1 MIGSGKIKLKLR
13 SFDYKL
19 LEKSCQDIQSIVKR
33 TGAKLVGPIPLP
45 TRRRLFTIQ
54 RSTFADKKSREQFE
68 LRISSRLLYILEP
81 NSSTLD
87 ELGNLELPSG
97 IDVEIKV

>member
-13 SFDYKL
+13 SFDHKL

-54 RSTFADKKSREQFE
+54 RSTFTDKKSREQFE

>member
-54 RSTFADKKSREQFE
+54 RSTFTDKKSREQFE